1 MPGPRSCLPEKP
13 SHIPQQAL
21 NGQKVVVVRCELI
34 NVSGSF
40 FRMKLR
46 YHNFLHK
53 RHLVNPKKSGP
64 FHFRAPSKI
73 LFRAIR
79 GMLPHKTARGAA
91 AIQRIKLFEGV
102 PPPYDKKKKMVV
114 PNALRVLRLK
124 PGRKFCTI
132 KRLSHEVG
140 WGYKDVVDRLEEKRI
155 TKAAAFHERKV
166 GRSIGR
172 GRRTAAHAVSSLYR
186 VEERSRLDSFMGMH
200 VLTGLP
206 SSSLSPS
213 HFIIQVANAKLR
225 ASAVAGAS
233 EINGKLAELGY

>member
-1 MPGPRSCLPEKP
+1 MGDRLSQSSSAAPPRLLPPLDNTSAEMATISSTPIVIDGKGHLLGRLA
-13 SHIPQQAL
+13 SIIAKQAL
-21 NGQKVVVVRCELI
+21 NGQEVVVVRCELI

-64 FHFRAPSKI
+64 FHFRAPSKV

-91 AIQRIKLFEGV
+91 AIQRIK
-102 PPPYDKKKKMVV
+102 
-114 PNALRVLRLK
+114 
-124 PGRKFCTI
+124 PGRKYCTI

-166 GRSIGR
+166 
-172 GRRTAAHAVSSLYR
+172 
-186 VEERSRLDSFMGMH
+186 
-200 VLTGLP
+200 
-206 SSSLSPS
+206 
-213 HFIIQVANAKLR
+213 ANAKLR
-225 ASAVAGAS
+225 ASAISGAS

>member
-1 MPGPRSCLPEKP
+1 MGDRLSQSSSAAPPRLLPPLDNTSAEMATISSTPIVIDGKGHLLGRLA
-13 SHIPQQAL
+13 SIIAKQAL
-21 NGQKVVVVRCELI
+21 NGQEVVVVRCELI

-64 FHFRAPSKI
+64 FHFRAPSKV

-124 PGRKFCTI
+124 PGRKYCTI

-166 GRSIGR
+166 
-172 GRRTAAHAVSSLYR
+172 
-186 VEERSRLDSFMGMH
+186 
-200 VLTGLP
+200 
-206 SSSLSPS
+206 
-213 HFIIQVANAKLR
+213 ANAKLR
-225 ASAVAGAS
+225 ASAISGAS

>member
-1 MPGPRSCLPEKP
+1 MATISSAPIVIDGKGHLLGRLASIIAK
-13 SHIPQQAL
+13 QAL

-124 PGRKFCTI
+124 PGRKYCTI

-155 TKAAAFHERKV
+155 TKGQAFHERK
-166 GRSIGR
+166 
-172 GRRTAAHAVSSLYR
+172 
-186 VEERSRLDSFMGMH
+186 
-200 VLTGLP
+200 
-206 SSSLSPS
+206 
-213 HFIIQVANAKLR
+213 VANAKLR
-225 ASAVAGAS
+225 ATAIAGAS